1 MQQLIINIPDE
12 KPRFFKERINNL
24 GFMETDKNVF
34 GLSAKQEWLVKQEL
48 KKVKESPETLLDSET
63 EQDKINW
70 DAC

>member
-12 KPRFFKERINNL
+12 KLHFFKELIKNL
-24 GFMETDKNVF
+24 GVMQTDKNVF
-34 GLSAKQEWLVKQEL
+34 GLSAKQQWLVKQEL
-48 KKVKESPETLLDSET
+48 KKVKESPETMLDWEA